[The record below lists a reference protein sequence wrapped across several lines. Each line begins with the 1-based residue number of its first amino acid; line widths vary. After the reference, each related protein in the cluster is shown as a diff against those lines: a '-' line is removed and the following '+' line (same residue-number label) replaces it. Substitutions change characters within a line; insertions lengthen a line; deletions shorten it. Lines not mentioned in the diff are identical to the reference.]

1 MRQIL
6 SLLVAAVAAAAV
18 VMLVVTVLSG
28 VLWFIG
34 IVVAFLIVAG
44 VIYALISGRSN
55 TITVR
60 RPPQS
65 WK

>member
-1 MRQIL
+1 MRQTL
-6 SLLVAAVAAAAV
+6 SLLVAAVVAAAV
-18 VMLVVTVLSG
+18 VLLVVTVLSG

-44 VIYALISGRSN
+44 VIYALLTGRSGN
-55 TITVR
+55 VTVR
-60 RPPQS
+60 RPPPS

>member
-6 SLLVAAVAAAAV
+6 SLLVAAIVAAGV

-28 VLWFIG
+28 ILWFVG
-34 IVVAFLIVAG
+34 IAVAFLIVAA
-44 VIYALISGRSN
+44 VVYALLTGRSK

-60 RPPQS
+60 RPPQN
-65 WK
+65 WR

>member
-6 SLLVAAVAAAAV
+6 SLLVAAIVAAGV

-28 VLWFIG
+28 ILWFVG
-34 IVVAFLIVAG
+34 IAVAFLIVAA
-44 VIYALISGRSN
+44 VVYALLSGRSK

-60 RPPQS
+60 RPPQN
-65 WK
+65 WR

>member
-6 SLLVAAVAAAAV
+6 SLLVAAIVAAGV

-28 VLWFIG
+28 ILWFVG
-34 IVVAFLIVAG
+34 IAIAFLIVAG
-44 VIYALISGRSN
+44 VVYTLISGRSR

-60 RPPQS
+60 RPPQN
-65 WK
+65 WR

>member
-6 SLLVAAVAAAAV
+6 SLLVAAIVAAGV

-28 VLWFIG
+28 ILWFVG
-34 IVVAFLIVAG
+34 IAIAFLIVAG
-44 VIYALISGRSN
+44 VVYALLTGRSK

-60 RPPQS
+60 RPPQN
-65 WK
+65 WR

>member
-1 MRQIL
+1 MRQVL
-6 SLLVAAVAAAAV
+6 SLLVAAVVAAAV

-28 VLWFIG
+28 VLWFVG
-34 IVVAFLIVAG
+34 IVIAFLIVAG
-44 VIYALISGRSN
+44 VVYALLTGRSR

-65 WK
+65 WR